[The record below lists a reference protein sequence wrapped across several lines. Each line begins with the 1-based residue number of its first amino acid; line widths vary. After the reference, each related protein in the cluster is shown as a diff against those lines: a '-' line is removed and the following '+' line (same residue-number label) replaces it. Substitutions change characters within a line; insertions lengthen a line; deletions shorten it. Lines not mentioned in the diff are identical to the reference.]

1 MKDNHIIDILDGTS
15 LSKLDDSQ
23 LRIVRG
29 HVDECTSC
37 ANAYDAALL
46 MSNVILARTDA
57 VVEPPPFFATRVLA
71 AVREQQTNSAPVMLR
86 LWQSAKL
93 LVSSMAVTTAALAV
107 MSVVVP
113 GQGPSEM
120 ATSSPYS
127 AEAVILND
135 EEDQMTYE
143 QVLST
148 IYEGEEEA
156 KQP

>member
-15 LSKLDDSQ
+15 LSKLDESQ

-29 HVDECTSC
+29 HVDECASC
-37 ANAYDAALL
+37 ANAYDAALV
-46 MSNVILARTDA
+46 MTNVIQARKDA

-71 AVREQQTNSAPVMLR
+71 AMREQQTNNVPVMLR

-113 GQGPSEM
+113 GPASSETVSM
-120 ATSSPYS
+120 SPYS

-135 EEDQMTYE
+135 EDDQLTYE

-148 IYEGEEEA
+148 IYADEEEV
-156 KQP
+156 K

>member
-15 LSKLDDSQ
+15 LSKLDASQ
-23 LRIVRG
+23 LRIVRA
-29 HVDECTSC
+29 HVDGCPSC
-37 ANAYDAALL
+37 AHAYDAALL
-46 MSNVILARTDA
+46 MSNVIQARKDA

-71 AVREQQTNSAPVMLR
+71 AMREQQTNNVPVMLR

-113 GQGPSEM
+113 GPASSETVTM
-120 ATSSPYS
+120 SPYS

-135 EEDQMTYE
+135 EDDQMTYE

-148 IYEGEEEA
+148 IYADEEEA
-156 KQP
+156 K

>member
-1 MKDNHIIDILDGTS
+1 MKDNHIINILDDTP
-15 LSKLDDSQ
+15 LDKLDDSQ
-23 LRIVRG
+23 LRSVRG
-29 HVDECTSC
+29 HIDDCASC
-37 ANAYDAALL
+37 ARAYEAAQL
-46 MSNVILARTDA
+46 MSNVLQARSEA

-71 AVREQQTNSAPVMLR
+71 AMREQQANNVPVMLR

-113 GQGPSEM
+113 SQGSTET
-120 ATSSPYS
+120 ATMSPYS

-148 IYEGEEEA
+148 IYADEEEA